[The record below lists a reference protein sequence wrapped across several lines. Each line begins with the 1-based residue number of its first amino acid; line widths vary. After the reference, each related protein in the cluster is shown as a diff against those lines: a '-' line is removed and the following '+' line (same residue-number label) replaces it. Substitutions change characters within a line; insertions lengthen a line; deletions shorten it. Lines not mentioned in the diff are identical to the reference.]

1 MKITYKHHS
10 NIIIAYKQNA
20 IDLFR
25 VLRAALWAQGDKRDP
40 KPGDMINGVTLVS
53 IDL

>member
-1 MKITYKHHS
+1 MKITYKHHGD
-10 NIIIAYKQNA
+10 IIIAHKQNA

-25 VLRAALWAQGDKRDP
+25 VFRAALWAQGDKRDP
-40 KPGDMINGVTLVS
+40 ETGDMINGVTLVS